1 MMQAAQLH
9 HSFENQIANWRKFF
23 KNKGIGNM
31 ESGIQQRKTP
41 YLMLAILFVGAFVSF
56 LNNSLLNVALPTI
69 MKDLNIKDFSTIQW
83 LSTGYMLVSGVLV
96 PASAFLMTR
105 FSNRNLFMT
114 SMAIFTLGTALSA
127 FSSNF
132 GMLLTGRMIQAAG
145 SSVMGPL
152 LMNIMLV
159 SFPREKRGT
168 ALGVFGL
175 VMITAPA
182 IGPTL
187 SGYIVEHYDWRLL
200 FEMILPLAV
209 ITLLFAFLKL
219 ENVMEQNKNA
229 KLDYNSVV
237 LSSIG
242 FGGLLYGFSSASSDG
257 WTDSIVLTALL
268 VGTVALIIFIV
279 RQLKSDE
286 PLLDLRV
293 YKYPMFAL
301 ASVIAIVNAVAMF
314 SGMILTPA
322 YVQNVRGI
330 SPLDSGLMMLPGAI
344 LMGIMS
350 PITGRLFDKFGPRI
364 LAVSGLTVTAVSTYM
379 LANLQIDSSY
389 PYIIL
394 VYTLRML
401 GLSMVM
407 MPILTNGLNQLP
419 TRLNPHG
426 TAVNNTAQQVS
437 GSIGTAVLV
446 TIMNSAAKTE
456 AGHLMTGVD
465 PAALTPAAQALF
477 AQKALLAGIQYSF
490 YVALGINIVAL
501 LLALFVKRVDTSK
514 EAVRE
519 LNRDGNV
526 QIKSAEAN
534 LNIVKN

>member
-1 MMQAAQLH
+1 
-9 HSFENQIANWRKFF
+9 
-23 KNKGIGNM
+23 M
-31 ESGIQQRKTP
+31 ETELQHKKPP
-41 YLMLAILFVGAFVSF
+41 YLMIAILFVGAFVSF
-56 LNNSLLNVALPTI
+56 LNNSLLNVALPSI
-69 MKDLNIKDFSTIQW
+69 MADLGIKNYSTIQW
-83 LSTGYMLVSGVLV
+83 LATGYMLVSGVLI
-96 PASAFLMTR
+96 PASAFLLTR
-105 FSNRNLFMT
+105 FSNRSLYLT
-114 SMAIFTLGTALSA
+114 SMVIFTLGTALAA
-127 FSSNF
+127 FAPNF
-132 GMLLTGRMIQAAG
+132 GVLLTGRMIQAAG

-168 ALGVFGL
+168 AMGVFGL

-187 SGYIVEHYDWRLL
+187 SGYIVEHYNWRLL

-209 ITLLFAFLKL
+209 ITLLLAVWKL

-229 KLDYNSVV
+229 KLDYISVI

-242 FGGLLYGFSSASSDG
+242 FGGLLYGFSAASSDG
-257 WTDSIVLTALL
+257 WTDAIVLTTLIVGAIAL
-268 VGTVALIIFIV
+268 AAFIY
-279 RQLKSDE
+279 RQFKMEE

-301 ASVIAIVNAVAMF
+301 GSVIAIVNAVAMF

-344 LMGIMS
+344 IMGLMS
-350 PITGRLFDKFGPRI
+350 PITGKLFDKFGPRL
-364 LAVSGLTVTAVSTYM
+364 LAVVGLAITAVSTYM
-379 LANLQIDSSY
+379 LAHLQLDSSHT
-389 PYIIL
+389 YIIL
-394 VYTLRML
+394 IYTLRMF
-401 GLSMVM
+401 GMSMVM
-407 MPILTNGLNQLP
+407 MPIMTNGLNQLP
-419 TRLNPHG
+419 TVLNPHG

-446 TIMNSAAKTE
+446 TIMNSVTKTE
-456 AGHLMTGVD
+456 AESLMSGVD
-465 PAALTPAAQALF
+465 PTTMTTAAQALLT
-477 AQKALLAGIQYSF
+477 QKALLAGIQYSF

-514 EAVRE
+514 EAVRK
-519 LNRDGNV
+519 LNQQGNK
-526 QIKSAEAN
+526 QMKAET
-534 LNIVKN
+534 V